1 MTDSS
6 HVRSTR
12 LSEVNGHAATAMLPK
27 AKAPRRRKPAFREA
41 EPRSDIVAL
50 SAGVHE
56 WECREGGAEHVK
68 IVVADTWF
76 NARHEAARVFG
87 VEPGKLEVKRK

>member
-12 LSEVNGHAATAMLPK
+12 LSEVNGHAAAAVLPK
-27 AKAPRRRKPAFREA
+27 LKAPRRKPAFREA

-56 WECREGGAEHVK
+56 WECREGGAEPMR
-68 IVVADTWF
+68 IVVADSWF